1 MTGLLLCIIGLTFVQ
16 TFDKHEA
23 RYANQVAVL
32 MYHHIHDE
40 DTSSST
46 ITTQLFHD
54 QLEYLQ
60 KNGHHFIS
68 LDEYKQFM
76 GGSSVPDNAVM
87 VTFDDGYESFYTN
100 AFPVLKQLHIPA
112 VNFIITG
119 TLDHPLDDIPAK
131 LSREQI
137 IEMTTSSNLIDAQC
151 HTNAF
156 HDKRENGQALLLKD
170 SSETDQQYVERMTAD
185 TQACIANVKQV
196 NPREIDA
203 LAYPYGI
210 YDDQTAQ
217 VVRGA
222 GVRYAFTIEPL
233 MALRSDNPLKIPRIN
248 AGNPQVSPQGLNSM
262 IAKKIVTILHR
273 GE

>member
-1 MTGLLLCIIGLTFVQ
+1 MTGLLICVIGLTFLQ
-16 TFDKHEA
+16 TYDKNEA

-40 DTSSST
+40 DSSSST

-54 QLEYLQ
+54 QLQYL
-60 KNGHHFIS
+60 KNNGHHFIS
-68 LDEYKQFM
+68 MVEFKQFM
-76 GGSSVPDNAVM
+76 GGATVPDNAVM

-100 AFPVLKQLHIPA
+100 AFPVLKQLQIPA

-119 TLDHPLDDIPAK
+119 TLDRPLDDTPPK
-131 LSREQI
+131 LSREQL
-137 IEMTTSSNLIDAQC
+137 IEMTTSSSLFDAQC

-156 HDKRENGQALLLKD
+156 HDKRENGEALLLKD
-170 SSETDQQYVERMTAD
+170 SSESDQEYTARMTAD

-210 YDDQTAQ
+210 YDNQTAR

-222 GVRYAFTIEPL
+222 GIRYAFTIEPL
-233 MALRSDNPLKIPRIN
+233 MAVRSENPMKIPRIN
-248 AGNPQVSPQGLNSM
+248 AGNPSISPEGLNSM
-262 IAKKIVTILHR
+262 IAKKIVTIVR
-273 GE
+273 PG